1 MRFGTQLGALG
12 KTDRREALA
21 YAKSLGCQGL
31 EVSLAVAPAGPETPD
46 LKPLLQEAQT
56 MRADFE
62 AAGLESISLSPGLL
76 LKHAEYPEVVLAC
89 CRVTQALGARTIRM
103 FSAPHVRMG
112 GPNSVL
118 SDFMAEFDGTRSGAY
133 WLQRNREEL
142 ARLVE
147 LSEGYNVRYSF
158 ELHHGYVV
166 NSASGA
172 LRMMEQ
178 FSPERVGIIMDPGN
192 MCFEGN
198 EGWRN
203 SIELMGPYL
212 DYIHCKNGR
221 WDQGPDGRWKTS
233 WDSLAGGMAS
243 YPEIVTALK
252 DTGFTGYLSI
262 EDLRGHLSAEER
274 IGQGIAYLKGL
285 AESQERVMPV

>member
-1 MRFGTQLGALG
+1 MKFGTQFGSWG
-12 KTDRREALA
+12 RRDRPEALA
-21 YAKSLGCQGL
+21 YGKSLGCEGL
-31 EVSLAVAPAGPETPD
+31 EVDLPVASVRTGDANLEDLLARARA
-46 LKPLLQEAQT
+46 
-56 MRADFE
+56 MRADFA
-62 AAGLESISLSPGLL
+62 AAGMEFISLTPGLL

-89 CRVTQALGARTIRM
+89 CEVAQALGARTLRM
-103 FSAPHVRMG
+103 FSAPHVRWG

-118 SDFMAEFDGTRSGAY
+118 PEFLSDYDGTRSGAY
-133 WLQRNREEL
+133 WLQRNRGEL

-147 LSEGYNVRYSF
+147 LAQGYDVRFSF
-158 ELHHGYVV
+158 ELHHGFVI

-172 LRMMEQ
+172 LRLLDQ
-178 FSPERVGIIMDPGN
+178 LPPQRVGILMDPGN

-221 WDQGPDGRWKTS
+221 WDQGRDGVWKKG
-233 WDSLAGGMAS
+233 WDSLERGIAN

-252 DTGFTGYLSI
+252 DTGFQGYLSI

-274 IGQGIAYLKGL
+274 IGQGIAYLRGL
-285 AESQERVMPV
+285 VEERTLPA

>member
-1 MRFGTQLGALG
+1 MKFGTQLGALG
-12 KTDRREALA
+12 KTDRPEALE

-31 EVSLAVAPAGPETPD
+31 EVSLPVAPAGPESPE
-46 LKPLLQEAQT
+46 LEPLLQEAEA
-56 MRADFE
+56 MRADFA
-62 AAGLESISLSPGLL
+62 AAGLEIISLSPGLL
-76 LKHAEYPEVVLAC
+76 LKHAAYPDLVLAC
-89 CRVTQALGARTIRM
+89 CQVTRALGARTIRM
-103 FSAPHVRMG
+103 FSAPHVRLG

-118 SDFMAEFDGTRSGAY
+118 SDFLAEFDGTRSGDY
-133 WLQRNREEL
+133 WLRRNREEL

-147 LSEGYNVRYSF
+147 VSADYDVRFSF

-203 SIELMGPYL
+203 SVELMGPYL

-221 WDQGPDGRWKTS
+221 WDQGDDGRWKTS
-233 WDSLAGGMAS
+233 WDSLEGGIAS

-252 DTGFTGYLSI
+252 DTGFEGYLSI
-262 EDLRGHLSAEER
+262 EDLRGHLSAEQR
-274 IGQGIAYLKGL
+274 VGAGIAYLKSL
-285 AESQERVMPV
+285 VESPERVMPT